1 MKAYEDHHQVT
12 LKDELV
18 SQYEISDLEGL
29 LLSPRAKKTKNKN
42 GHAAFEACY
51 SCYKAWCNSKSDT
64 PPKHAISNGFAIG
77 SIPRDLIA
85 NEEITEEMCAL
96 LAPVRPF
103 AYIFA
108 YTAGAHKAIR
118 GHFSFFEVDLTHV
131 GRTMNHFL
139 KTGANPLV
147 YVMLC
152 GRMTPEQKEIVKKRA
167 RLDIQKMKDLLE
179 WFINKS
185 GHPGYEG
192 VTPPSEC
199 PQPNII
205 ADNDTTNNTD
215 QRYPHRK

>member
-1 MKAYEDHHQVT
+1 MT
-12 LKDELV
+12 LK
-18 SQYEISDLEGL
+18 
-29 LLSPRAKKTKNKN
+29 A
-42 GHAAFEACY
+42 
-51 SCYKAWCNSKSDT
+51 SCYHREPRKPRIRTGMQHLRHVTHVTKRG
-64 PPKHAISNGFAIG
+64 AIVKVTRRPSMPSVAIG

>member
-1 MKAYEDHHQVT
+1 
-12 LKDELV
+12 
-18 SQYEISDLEGL
+18 
-29 LLSPRAKKTKNKN
+29 
-42 GHAAFEACY
+42 
-51 SCYKAWCNSKSDT
+51 
-64 PPKHAISNGFAIG
+64 
-77 SIPRDLIA
+77 
-85 NEEITEEMCAL
+85 
-96 LAPVRPF
+96 
-103 AYIFA
+103 
-108 YTAGAHKAIR
+108 
-118 GHFSFFEVDLTHV
+118 
-131 GRTMNHFL
+131 MNHFL

-215 QRYPHRK
+215 QRYPHRKWLELSMRELGLSCLVQGENTSWALPDETLRPGAQLQCPWQSHSLRATIEGQQRTTHPRHVGLPSTGTE